1 MSRYVMTLSL
11 LLVSTAAACT
21 DQEKN
26 KASQNFKDCVNNKDE
41 ELIRM
46 DRKKSKEEKETYICD
61 KLGEISTECHK
72 ALAKCQTREYVDD
85 KVAIH
90 INSISGNYN
99 TNLLSLFLSAW
110 NTAPCCWTK
119 RSPGDNKFC
128 EETPGNISHSG
139 SL

>member
-21 DQEKN
+21 NEEIN
-26 KASQNFKDCVNNKDE
+26 AASQTFKDCVDKKE
-41 ELIRM
+41 LELIRI

-61 KLGEISTECHK
+61 KLGEISTKCHK
-72 ALAKCQTREYVDD
+72 ALAKCRTREYVDD

-99 TNLLSLFLSAW
+99 TNLFSLSLSLSMEHGTFLLDKEK
-110 NTAPCCWTK
+110 P
-119 RSPGDNKFC
+119 RGQQ
-128 EETPGNISHSG
+128 I
-139 SL
+139 L